1 MFKSIFLWNIL
12 LLNYALLCWFI
23 SLESLMIWRKHLCSP
38 TQLFSVKYCEI
49 LRHYVQTA
57 ASGSKT
63 KFVQSLQ
70 TSRVSESATF
80 SSTAETGLLLCKFLE
95 ELHFWVTTVEI
106 NQTIFLVIFIF
117 HKSYVLKVILL
128 VILLNK
134 IH

>member
-1 MFKSIFLWNIL
+1 MKKTPVLEFLINKVAGL
-12 LLNYALLCWFI
+12 QACNFI
-23 SLESLMIWRKHLCSP
+23 KKTP

-80 SSTAETGLLLCKFLE
+80 SSTAETSLLLCKFLE
-95 ELHFWVTTVEI
+95 ELHF
-106 NQTIFLVIFIF
+106 
-117 HKSYVLKVILL
+117 
-128 VILLNK
+128 
-134 IH
+134 